1 MRYTTAF
8 RQLTPVGV
16 CLLLALTATGCG
28 TDSDEAIARRLERAR
43 LELQAESEFDAVV
56 ENGELEVA
64 LQELERL
71 MGLA

>member
-1 MRYTTAF
+1 MER
-8 RQLTPVGV
+8 RIRGR
-16 CLLLALTATGCG
+16 G

-64 LQELERL
+64 LKQLEQL

>member
-1 MRYTTAF
+1 MRFKSFCAPPSF
-8 RQLTPVGV
+8 EELERRIRGR
-16 CLLLALTATGCG
+16 G
-28 TDSDEAIARRLERAR
+28 TDSDEAIQRRLERAR

-56 ENGELEVA
+56 ENGELDVA